1 MTKAFFEG
9 LIHGGAYIRGGYTE
23 CLLAPRILL
32 RLRCHPL
39 DRWNHPFQ
47 TLYWADIRVS
57 LYSGGKTRY

>member
-1 MTKAFFEG
+1 MVE
-9 LIHGGAYIRGGYTE
+9 LIFGGGGYTE

>member
-1 MTKAFFEG
+1 MVE
-9 LIHGGAYIRGGYTE
+9 LIFGGGVHGMP
-23 CLLAPRILL
+23 PRILL
-32 RLRCHPL
+32 RLRCHLL